1 MTPEH
6 IRVYQKEIGWK
17 TEDPKILLI
26 MLVEIA
32 AQLAEINEKLPRP
45 CTASTGPK

>member
-6 IRVYQKEIGWK
+6 IRNYGREIGWQ
-17 TEDPKILLI
+17 TEDPKILLL
-26 MLVEIA
+26 MMTEIA

-45 CTASTGPK
+45 CAASTGPK